1 MLMLDRFERFNGV
14 ITIIGDLRLRSR
26 WRSWLRLQLLLLF
39 LGVIPDL
46 PHLVL
51 VDLPQL
57 VLVSPSQVI
66 FILVRGYC
74 LSINNVA
81 NCIGKLWLVNL
92 ETLPCLLEY
101 FLVGEKGLH
110 SGFNLED
117 MLPATAA
124 AAAAVKL

>member
-1 MLMLDRFERFNGV
+1 MLMLDRFERFNRV

-26 WRSWLRLQLLLLF
+26 WRSWLRLQLLLLVF
-39 LGVIPDL
+39 GVIPDL

-81 NCIGKLWLVNL
+81 NCIGKLW
-92 ETLPCLLEY
+92 
-101 FLVGEKGLH
+101 
-110 SGFNLED
+110 
-117 MLPATAA
+117 
-124 AAAAVKL
+124 